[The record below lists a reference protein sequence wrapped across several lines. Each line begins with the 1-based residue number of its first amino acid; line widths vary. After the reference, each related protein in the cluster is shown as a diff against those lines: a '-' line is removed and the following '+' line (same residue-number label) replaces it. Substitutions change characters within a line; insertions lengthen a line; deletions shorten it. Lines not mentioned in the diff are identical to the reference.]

1 MTDELPIKKPVK
13 QLTSAEIQREKLSAL
28 YKLAGLDIRPGAACR
43 AKCVITGVNEIQKK
57 KDAPLSPEEVKEA
70 NVDYNDIVIF
80 NNVSYD
86 YYSGKLY
93 LEFVSGERVVYYSY
107 SDHGPFSI
115 PFGQMLEKVFEGSSE
130 SILK

>member
-1 MTDELPIKKPVK
+1 MNEEITNKKPVQ
-13 QLTSAEIQREKLSAL
+13 QLTPAEMQREKLSAL

-57 KDAPLSPEEVKEA
+57 KDTPLNPEEIKEV
-70 NVDYNDIVIF
+70 NIEYNDIAIF
-80 NNVSYD
+80 NNVAYD
-86 YYSGKLY
+86 YHSAKLY
-93 LEFVSGERVVYYSY
+93 LEFVSGEQVVYYSY

-115 PFGQMLEKVFEGSSE
+115 PFGQMLEKVFEGASE